1 MANKLIKTN
10 NLIHLIKKGG
20 IKRIDKKAVELFA
33 KKIESETIKKIK
45 ILKEEVITSGRKT
58 LKKEDIK
65 YAFEKNIIAPEI

>member
-1 MANKLIKTN
+1 MTNKLIKTN
-10 NLIHLIKKGG
+10 NLIHLIKKEG

-58 LKKEDIK
+58 MKKEDIK
-65 YAFEKNIIAPEI
+65 YAFEKDIIAPEI